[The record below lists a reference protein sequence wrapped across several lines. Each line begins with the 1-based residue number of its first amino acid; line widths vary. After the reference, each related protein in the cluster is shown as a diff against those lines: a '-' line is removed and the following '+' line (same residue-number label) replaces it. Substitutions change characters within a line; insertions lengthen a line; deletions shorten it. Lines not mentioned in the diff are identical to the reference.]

1 MAENSSAEQTEEPTA
16 RKLRNAREEGQVAR
30 STELPAAAVT
40 IGAVLVMFMMGGYWM
55 KQVAEIFASGFK
67 FDRKT
72 LDNPD
77 LMVTTFAHH
86 LGQSFLL
93 IVPVLM
99 VTAILAIL
107 SSGATGGY
115 LFSLKSILPN
125 FGKLSIMSGIGRMFG
140 ARAAIELLKAI
151 LKFSLVATVLW
162 ALVSRQMDKM
172 MQLGQMAVEP
182 ALTAAGWM
190 IAESALWL
198 SLSLLVI
205 ALIDAPYQRYSFM
218 KRMRMTKQ
226 EVKDEMKDMEGR
238 PEVKQQIRKRQREM
252 ANNRMIQKVKDADVV
267 ITNQS
272 TLQWHCRMTL
282 LVMAPPFCW
291 PKAQTTWRRAFG
303 KRRKNMASK
312 CLRRRL
318 WRVHFI
324 SAPRLI
330 TPCLSLCTWQL
341 RKSLPIFSAW
351 PMSVLGLNPCPSQ
364 APKYLHQCSLMPTVN
379 WSIDELLQLRKS
391 GSR

>member
-1 MAENSSAEQTEEPTA
+1 MAEESGAEKTEDPTA

-30 STELPAAAVT
+30 SVELPAAAVT

-77 LMVTTFAHH
+77 LMVTAFAHH

-125 FGKLSIMSGIGRMFG
+125 FGKLSLMSGFGRMFG

-151 LKFSLVATVLW
+151 LKFTLVTTVLW
-162 ALVSRQMDKM
+162 ALVSRQMDQM

-205 ALIDAPYQRYSFM
+205 ALIDAPYQRYSFI

-238 PEVKQQIRKRQREM
+238 PEVKQQIRRRQREM
-252 ANNRMIQKVKDADVV
+252 ANNRMLQKVKDADVV
-267 ITNQS
+267 ITNPEHFAVALS
-272 TLQWHCRMTL
+272 YDPTGDGAPIL
-282 LVMAPPFCW
+282 LAKGSDHMAARIREEAQLHGVEMFAAPPLARALYFSTEVDN
-291 PKAQTTWRRAFG
+291 PVPESLYLAVAQVIAY
-303 KRRKNMASK
+303 
-312 CLRRRL
+312 
-318 WRVHFI
+318 
-324 SAPRLI
+324 
-330 TPCLSLCTWQL
+330 
-341 RKSLPIFSAW
+341 IFSLADVRPGVD
-351 PMSVLGLNPCPSQ
+351 PMPKPS
-364 APKYLHQCSLMPTVN
+364 PKVPASMQFDANGKLMT
-379 WSIDELLQLRKS
+379 S
-391 GSR
+391 